1 MPTQISAGVTVPV
14 LDDKS
19 EPRTDEKG
27 EPTKSSAQV
36 AGFLSRGAT
45 KKPAPDGE
53 AGAA

>member
-27 EPTKSSAQV
+27 EPTKSSAR
-36 AGFLSRGAT
+36 L
-45 KKPAPDGE
+45 PAF
-53 AGAA
+53 